1 MIFHYRVGSQI
12 AYLILMLLFSANL
25 IGCFNSDQEQ
35 VNEILKKG
43 INSIEKGNI
52 EEGIQQFNNILEIDP
67 KNYLAYCHR
76 GIAYRDLK
84 DYKNAISDLNNCI
97 EINPNDSWAYF
108 QLGGVW
114 CDQGDLKKGIRFYT
128 KAIEVNPN
136 HVEPYAARGIM
147 KSMLGKIDS
156 ALDDLNTAIEI
167 DPKYPML
174 YIVKAQILELK
185 GDCQTVIENYEKA
198 MSFDAERFNTKGDI
212 AWILA
217 ACPDRNIRDGEKAL
231 KIALEFPDSDHK
243 HEILRTMAAAYA
255 DIGDFKNALIYQEKA
270 IQALKGIEYDTEL
283 SKIYYEDQCK
293 SYIEQLESYK
303 RNISWHFKKS

>member
-1 MIFHYRVGSQI
+1 MAQNI
-12 AYLILMLLFSANL
+12 AYHRISFIVFILLFIVGFS
-25 IGCFNSDQEQ
+25 GCFNQDQQ
-35 VNEILKKG
+35 KINELLDIG
-43 INSIEKGNI
+43 IKSAEKGNFK
-52 EEGIQQFNNILEIDP
+52 EGIQHFNKVLEIDP
-67 KNYLAYCHR
+67 NNYLAHYNR
-76 GIAYRDLK
+76 GMV
-84 DYKNAISDLNNCI
+84 YKNMMEYEKAIADFNYCI
-97 EINPNDSWAYF
+97 KFNPLDSWPYF

-114 CDQGDLKKGIRFYT
+114 CDQGKLEKGISFYT

-136 HVEPYAARGIM
+136 HVEPYATRGIM

-198 MSFDAERFNTKGDI
+198 MSFDPEKFNTKGDI

-231 KIALEFPDSDHK
+231 KMALEFPDSDHK
-243 HEILRTMAAAYA
+243 HEILRTIAAAYA
-255 DIGDFKNALIYQEKA
+255 DIGDFKNAIINQEKA
-270 IQALKGIEYDTEL
+270 IQAIRDLEHKDEL
-283 SKIYYEDQCK
+283 SKIYYENNRK
-293 SYIEQLESYK
+293 KYIEQLESYK
-303 RNISWHFKKS
+303 KNIPWYLIKS